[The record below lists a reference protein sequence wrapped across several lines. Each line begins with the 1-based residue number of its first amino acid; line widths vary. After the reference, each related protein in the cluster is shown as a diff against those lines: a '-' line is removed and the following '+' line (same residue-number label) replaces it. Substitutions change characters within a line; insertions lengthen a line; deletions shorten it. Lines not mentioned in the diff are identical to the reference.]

1 MGCMA
6 FLLHHLRHMLQEEQ
20 TVRLKEIRTE
30 KGLSVPK
37 LVELSGVPRRTI
49 QDLEARG
56 DGRVSTAIKLADA
69 LGVTLDEL
77 CRDEA
82 AE

>member
-1 MGCMA
+1 MN
-6 FLLHHLRHMLQEEQ
+6 
-20 TVRLKEIRTE
+20 LKQIRND
-30 KGLSVPK
+30 KGLS
-37 LVELSGVPRRTI
+37 LRALSELSGVPQRTI
-49 QDLEARG
+49 EDLERRN
-56 DGRVSTAIKLADA
+56 DGRASTLIKLADA